1 MNDSAHNPAKKGFNP
16 QDFMTR
22 AERRKQMSI
31 PTTDEKR
38 IIVQPN
44 KEGMGFKFDCYAPEI
59 LTGLLDKERFN
70 KTVYD
75 AHRIVENK
83 WLKKRKE
90 EEIDINA
97 KANYVL
103 GASTVLVLIAFIL
116 IIVMIWGADGDS
128 ADALLYVATALFAI
142 AGSSTSVLV
151 IRSLFIQPKF
161 MNLEA
166 EVRTE
171 LSAYLD
177 KENKQFYKAKGF
189 EWEMQENFYWLELH
203 NYNQRRDTELEGL
216 VENAKEDIQEN

>member
-1 MNDSAHNPAKKGFNP
+1 MNDSNHNPGKKGFNP

-31 PTTDEKR
+31 PTTDERR

-59 LTGLLDKERFN
+59 LNGLLDEKTFKN
-70 KTVYD
+70 TVYD

-97 KANYVL
+97 RANYVL
-103 GASTVLVLIAFIL
+103 GGSTILVLIAFIL
-116 IIVMIWGADGDS
+116 IIIMIWGAHGDT
-128 ADALLYVATALFAI
+128 ADVLLYIATALFAI

-166 EVRTE
+166 EVRAE
-171 LSAYLD
+171 LSEFLQ
-177 KENKQFYKAKGF
+177 KENKRFYKERGF

-203 NYNQRRDTELEGL
+203 NYNQKKTTELEGII
-216 VENAKEDIQEN
+216 ENVKSDLKI